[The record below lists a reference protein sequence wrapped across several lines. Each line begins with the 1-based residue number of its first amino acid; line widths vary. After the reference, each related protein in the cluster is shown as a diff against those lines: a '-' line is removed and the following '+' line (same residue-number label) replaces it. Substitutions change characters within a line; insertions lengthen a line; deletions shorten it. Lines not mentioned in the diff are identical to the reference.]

1 MEEQNKTNKIKIIL
15 DSFSLLSKKRKIQ
28 YFLISFSFL
37 ISAILEITGIGL
49 IFVLLTMIIKG
60 DAIEIQN
67 LEFTSFLEN
76 FDISTLLVLIIV
88 LYFFKTILQSFLFW
102 YQTKFI
108 TLVENDIS
116 RTLFNVYLRLP
127 ITYHLNANTSNLIR
141 NITVETGQYSGSIL
155 MNSLIFFKNIFLFLS
170 LLGFLMVISYKITI
184 AATILFLFINL

>member
-37 ISAILEITGIGL
+37 ISAILEIIGIGL

-76 FDISTLLVLIIV
+76 FDISTLLVFIV
-88 LYFFKTILQSFLFW
+88 ILYFFKTILQSFLFW

-116 RTLFNVYLRLP
+116 RL
-127 ITYHLNANTSNLIR
+127 
-141 NITVETGQYSGSIL
+141 YSMYI
-155 MNSLIFFKNIFLFLS
+155 
-170 LLGFLMVISYKITI
+170 
-184 AATILFLFINL
+184 